1 MLYQSQKQSL
11 GVVHIELIQDILST
25 LQIIMRP
32 SVNISVLINFS

>member
-11 GVVHIELIQDILST
+11 GVVHVELIQDILST